1 MGESGETGDKGAF
14 LQAVSWED
22 HFQALRGAV
31 KEALKGKPGY
41 PVAVHLLALI
51 REVVEALPALM
62 ERDDIRLDFLAPGPG
77 GYFSFYLRRPVPWD
91 WQTMTPILLPET
103 VAPPEVTPN
112 AEDDEDDWGKLNW
125 GCARPTNA
133 METAALSAVSKGLAW
148 IIKDGKKLPA
158 LLHGLQG
165 LTLFPQEAPPTGPI
179 AHFGLWDL
187 DLAWTVA
194 KALGLS
200 GDPAITFGPI
210 LPWSI
215 TVGGDAPVSA
225 PKGFPFDEDLS
236 QLLGVGS
243 PAWADLRLTGEAKG
257 SPWESHFSLS
267 CRGLE
272 VNEDTQEAL
281 FVLELAPRW
290 GKFLLTENQFF
301 TLRNSLTSKA
311 NWETAMAEWS
321 TLRDSTLKEALD
333 MEDLALDWESGEWTS
348 WATSI
353 SASFAEAMERL
364 SCGVVAQAPGVS
376 CVASVGPVEVVTGTS
391 SASLTIGGEARG
403 VVGVEGVLRTA
414 TYVPGEGFLSARGG
428 QQVKFL
434 SRPAPDA
441 SKVKRLEDEWD
452 RRLLDGE
459 AILEE
464 TGTAPDWMEENRK
477 RGAAGWQLTKKEKT
491 RIREELGRGPHGVA
505 EFGPGVEPR
514 WVRIGEDSKGRRWE
528 FHLGGQW
535 RFLNESLRVK
545 TLKALESEDEGLAIL
560 EEKLEA
566 ESRGAL
572 FPPTEEIERTRKRRD
587 LNNQRREAL
596 TSWGRAIQVLAR
608 LRAEQA
614 SQRQETIEVDA
625 DTFKLWI
632 WGTEEA
638 PDNWLSTIRETL
650 GMLVDISATVVGITQ
665 GAGAS
670 LIRYEYR
677 TKDAPGKG
685 QDAAKGA
692 RGSNLV
698 FLVTLNRALLGGIA
712 SLESGERTLPS
723 GVKTLTFDTSEKN
736 RREKKK
742 EIEKVDQLN
751 YSPEVHLGHFLD
763 LLGESPE
770 TQRIG
775 QTLADHITP
784 AGAAVAKGWTVKPK
798 GRKNPDGTMERHY
811 TARFCPLIPEGSFF
825 HGALGSFGQTP
836 ENGWKMGGK
845 HNELRR
851 TNYSLL
857 EFMGLD
863 LPQGANEA
871 GRREVYLQGL
881 KALLRVVVEWGDGL
895 LAVKLSG
902 KWYDLGT
909 PMEEAK
915 LLHLLKEGRIF
926 PFFSPGWIDK
936 VRAAYETKT
945 NLRLPKSRDEADA
958 ARWKKPTDEEGFP
971 FQVQF
976 KATMERYGLNQS
988 QTAKVLGVSK
998 MTVSNWITGKKPLS
1012 PESAKKVKEWMD
1024 QAPPVNP

>member
-1 MGESGETGDKGAF
+1 MGEKGVF
-14 LQAVSWED
+14 TEPVTWEE
-22 HFQALRGAV
+22 HFQGLREAV
-31 KEALKGKPGY
+31 AETIKNEPGS
-41 PVAVHLLALI
+41 PVAVQLLGMV
-51 REVVEALPALM
+51 RELVGVFPKLM
-62 ERDDIRLDFLAPGPG
+62 EREDTRQNFLVLDVGDYP
-77 GYFSFYLRRPVPWD
+77 SFVLRRPLVWD
-91 WQTMTPILLPET
+91 WEENRPIYWEAGANYLEGVPGLPSE
-103 VAPPEVTPN
+103 
-112 AEDDEDDWGKLNW
+112 WQG
-125 GCARPTNA
+125 ARPANA
-133 METAALSAVSKGLAW
+133 LETAAFSALSKGMAW
-148 IIKDGKKLPA
+148 FITAGRRSPVLFNR
-158 LLHGLQG
+158 LQS
-165 LTLFPQEAPPTGPI
+165 LSPFPEGRPPTTPGVEVSWGFHDLNI
-179 AHFGLWDL
+179 ARDITNGLGRPHMEFW
-187 DLAWTVA
+187 AVNA
-194 KALGLS
+194 Y
-200 GDPAITFGPI
+200 GPI
-210 LPWSI
+210 LPWGV
-215 TVGGDAPVSA
+215 TLGGGPLSA
-225 PKGFPFDEDLS
+225 PKSFPFDDDLT
-236 QLLGVGS
+236 QLLRVDAG
-243 PAWADLRLTGEAKG
+243 AWSDLRFRGEIRG
-257 SPWESHFSLS
+257 RVWESFFSIT

-272 VNEDTQEAL
+272 VFHDQKVACLTLDISPTWGMREWKEHTD
-281 FVLELAPRW
+281 LE
-290 GKFLLTENQFF
+290 T
-301 TLRNSLTSKA
+301 
-311 NWETAMAEWS
+311 M
-321 TLRDSTLKEALD
+321 TLRDAQLEEA
-333 MEDLALDWESGEWTS
+333 MAMRTAALEWTREDWTT
-348 WATSI
+348 WAD
-353 SASFAEAMERL
+353 
-364 SCGVVAQAPGVS
+364 
-376 CVASVGPVEVVTGTS
+376 SV
-391 SASLTIGGEARG
+391 SASLTEAMDRLGGMGTRLQGHG
-403 VVGVEGVLRTA
+403 VVESSGSANLTTEAQEGADTPSVSAVAMPQGVSALATVGEVSALGVEEVEPVLA
-414 TYVPGEGFLSARGG
+414 TYVTGEGFLSVRGG

-434 SRPAPDA
+434 SSPAPDA
-441 SKVKRLEDEWD
+441 SKVKRLEDEWG
-452 RRLLDGE
+452 RRLLEGE

-491 RIREELGRGPHGVA
+491 RIREELGRGLHGVV

-545 TLKALESEDEGLAIL
+545 TLKALKSEDEGLALL

-614 SQRQETIEVDA
+614 SQRQEIIEVDA
-625 DTFKLWI
+625 DTFKIWI
-632 WGTEEA
+632 WGTGEA
-638 PDNWLSTIRETL
+638 PDNWLQTVRETL
-650 GMLVDISATVVGITQ
+650 GMLLDISATVVGISQ

-685 QDAAKGA
+685 QDAAKGS

-784 AGAAVAKGWTVKPK
+784 AGAAVAKGWTVKPR
-798 GRKNPDGTMERHY
+798 GRKNPDGSMERQY
-811 TARFCPLIPEGSFF
+811 TRRFCDLIPEGAFF
-825 HGALGSFGQTP
+825 HGALGSFVQTP
-836 ENGWKMGGK
+836 ENGWKMGGR

-863 LPQGANEA
+863 LPQGANES

-881 KALLRVVVEWGDGL
+881 KALLRVVVEWGDGI
-895 LAVKLSG
+895 LAVKLSE

-926 PFFSPGWIDK
+926 PFFSPGWLDK

-958 ARWKKPTDEEGFP
+958 ARWKKPTDEKGFP
-971 FQVQF
+971 FHVQF
-976 KATMERYGLNQS
+976 KATLERRGLTQA
-988 QTAKVLGVSK
+988 QAAGELGVTQK
-998 MTVSNWITGKKPLS
+998 TVSVWLSGKKTLS
-1012 PESAKKVKEWMD
+1012 PETAAKVREWMEKD
-1024 QAPPVNP
+1024 KGM